1 MVPRHIRGC
10 PQGYH
15 SHEVDENRRCI
26 PDSEECEEG
35 YVMNSNYPECQRR
48 EYVCEKHPTIHEC
61 ITEITNLQNRIYFLV
76 GIVFCM
82 IIIYL

>member
-15 SHEVDENRRCI
+15 SHEVDENGRCI
-26 PDSEECEEG
+26 PDSEECAEG

-48 EYVCEKHPTIHEC
+48 EYVCEKYPTINEC
-61 ITEITNLQNRIYFLV
+61 ITEITNLQNNEM
-76 GIVFCM
+76 GIVVSIFSA
-82 IIIYL
+82 